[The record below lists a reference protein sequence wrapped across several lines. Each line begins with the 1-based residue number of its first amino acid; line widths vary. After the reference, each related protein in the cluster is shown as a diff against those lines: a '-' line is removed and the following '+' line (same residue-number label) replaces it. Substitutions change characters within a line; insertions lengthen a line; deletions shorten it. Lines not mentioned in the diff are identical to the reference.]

1 VNLVLLLALTGLVQA
16 VRSFSASEDVL
27 STGTLLAFGYL
38 LLGAFFVGGYFKQV
52 SLPKLTGYLVTG
64 IVVGPGVLDLVS
76 RPMLENLEI
85 VNGMATDLI
94 ALSAGAELEYK
105 QMRPLLKVIGSIC
118 GYAVSFVTVM
128 LSVAIFIC
136 SRWLPFLAD
145 LPLGPRIA
153 VSIMLGVVMSAQS
166 PSVVIAMRDEL
177 QASGPVARTALGMV
191 VIADLVVIL
200 LFAIASAIAK
210 AALGEGGSPVTTVIN
225 ISWELIGSIG
235 FGGALGL
242 LLAVFLKRVSGSAA
256 LFVMLLAFVIAEIG
270 KRLAL
275 DPLLLAL
282 SAGLVVRNFSKEGEK
297 LHDVIAG
304 AGLPVY
310 VLFFAVAGASLHLDA
325 LKAVGLLA
333 PVFALTRATGLLSGG
348 KLGAKVAGAPPEVQR
363 FAPYGLLPQAGL
375 ALALSH
381 LMSRTFP
388 TLGAQAGA
396 LTLSI
401 VALNEIIAPVVYR
414 WALVKSGEGNPA
426 AAVATG
432 GHE

>member
-1 VNLVLLLALTGLVQA
+1 MNLVLLLVLTGLVQA
-16 VRSFSASEDVL
+16 MRSFSVSDDVL
-27 STGTLLAFGYL
+27 STGTTLAFGYL
-38 LLGAFFVGGYFKQV
+38 LLAAFFVGGFFKQF
-52 SLPKLTGYLVTG
+52 SLPKLTGYLATG
-64 IVVGPGVLDLVS
+64 MIVGPSVLDLVS
-76 RPMLENLEI
+76 KPMLDSLEI
-85 VNGMATDLI
+85 VNGMATALI

-105 QMRPLLKVIGSIC
+105 SMRPLLKTIGSISAY
-118 GYAVSFVTVM
+118 GMTWVIMLLTAVILVT
-128 LSVAIFIC
+128 

-145 LPLGPRIA
+145 LPWAPRVAIA
-153 VSIMLGVVMSAQS
+153 IMLAVVMSAQS
-166 PSVVIAMRDEL
+166 PAVVIAMRDEL
-177 QASGPVARTALGMV
+177 QATGPISRTAMGIV
-191 VIADLVVIL
+191 VIADLVVIV
-200 LFAIASAIAK
+200 LFAITSAIAK
-210 AALGEGGSPVTTVIN
+210 SALGTGGSALETALS
-225 ISWELIGSIG
+225 ISWELLGSIA
-235 FGGALGL
+235 FGGALGV
-242 LLAVFLKRVSGSAA
+242 LLAIFLKRVAGSAA

-297 LHDVIAG
+297 LHEVILG

-310 VLFFAVAGASLHLDA
+310 VLFFAVAGASLHIDA

-396 LTLSI
+396 LTLAI
-401 VALNEIIAPVVYR
+401 VALNEIVAPVVYR

-426 AAVATG
+426 AAIAAG
-432 GHE
+432 GH